1 MTKAPPETAQAP
13 RTGRGAS
20 RELARDVV
28 PLAGA
33 IGSYGLTMAFL
44 NPTLS
49 LFLADDV
56 HAAPFLIGLF
66 FIARGAASIGVSQ
79 ATGRLSD
86 RLRDRRVIIGIAGAS
101 GVAGGLCLA
110 LLRDYPLVLV
120 TTVVFSSIG
129 YVSFTQLFAYAK
141 EFATIR
147 GRPATP
153 FTAAVRSG
161 FSAAWVI
168 GPPLGLFL
176 AVRYG
181 FGPLYLA
188 TAGLSLVT
196 ALLGRWG
203 LRRVPRPATFEAPAA
218 RGGARRPAG
227 LPARMWLLLGAIVA
241 LGTVNQVY
249 AIDVSLYV
257 TQDLHHGAQII
268 GWMAGLCAGVEIPV
282 MIVTGRIA
290 DRVGKLRVVLV
301 AAAVAVVFF
310 CLLPLASSPLE
321 LLGLQ
326 VLNATWVGVSLSIP
340 MIMVQDE
347 APGGAG
353 AASSLYS
360 SAFMAASL
368 LAGAVAGV
376 TATVVGYGNVFWVCA
391 ALSAV
396 AGILLLAR
404 GYRGASAAGEVAS

>member
-1 MTKAPPETAQAP
+1 MTNAPPETAQALP
-13 RTGRGAS
+13 TRRGAS
-20 RELARDVV
+20 PAFARDLV

-33 IGSYGLTMAFL
+33 VGSYGLAAAFL
-44 NPTLS
+44 APTLS
-49 LFLADDV
+49 LFLAEDV
-56 HAAPFLIGLF
+56 HADPFLIGLF
-66 FIARGAASIGVSQ
+66 FVARGAASIGASQ

-86 RLRDRRVIIGIAGAS
+86 RLRDRRVIIGIAGVS
-101 GVAGGLCLA
+101 GAVGGLCLA
-110 LLRDYPLVLV
+110 LLRDYPLLLV

-141 EFATIR
+141 EYATTR

-153 FTAAVRSG
+153 FTSAVRSV
-161 FSAAWVI
+161 FSAAWVV
-168 GPPLGLFL
+168 GPPVGLFI

-188 TAGLSLVT
+188 TAGLSLAT
-196 ALLGRWG
+196 AVLGRWG
-203 LRRVPRPATFEAPAA
+203 LRRVPRPATPAA
-218 RGGARRPAG
+218 RAGQVPGGARRRAS

-257 TQDLHHGAQII
+257 TQDLHRGAQVI
-268 GWMAGLCAGVEIPV
+268 GWMAGLCAGLEIPV
-282 MIVTGRIA
+282 MIITGRIA
-290 DRVGKLRVVLV
+290 DRIGKLRVVLAATAV
-301 AAAVAVVFF
+301 AAVFF

-340 MIMVQDE
+340 MVMVQDE

-353 AASSLYS
+353 ASSSLYS

-376 TATVVGYGNVFWVCA
+376 TATAVGYGNVFWACA

-396 AGILLLAR
+396 AGILLIAR
-404 GYRGASAAGEVAS
+404 GYRPPRAPAA